1 MGYHVGF
8 QGCPNKASQSVLSK
22 QQRSILWQFQSSRSQ
37 RSKCHLSGFL
47 MRVLCFFPGFQEP
60 QTFLILL
67 LHHPSL
73 PCYSPPVCG
82 CIHIPPCIR
91 TPVIK
96 DWGFPGGAV
105 LKITLTNGEDAR
117 DAGLI
122 PVSERS
128 PGEGNG
134 NPLQY
139 SFLENPTDRGAWQ
152 AAVYG
157 ITKNWTWLSDW
168 TPSCRIR
175 GYPPSV
181 WPHLNQLLLQWPC
194 FQTRSHSEVRTQHG
208 SSDGKESACSVGTPG
223 SIPGLGRSPGGENG
237 YPFQYSCLENSMDRG
252 AWWATVHGVAKS
264 RTWLS
269 K

>member
-1 MGYHVGF
+1 
-8 QGCPNKASQSVLSK
+8 
-22 QQRSILWQFQSSRSQ
+22 
-37 RSKCHLSGFL
+37 

-139 SFLENPTDRGAWQ
+139 SFLENPTDRGAW
-152 AAVYG
+152 
-157 ITKNWTWLSDW
+157 
-168 TPSCRIR
+168 
-175 GYPPSV
+175 
-181 WPHLNQLLLQWPC
+181 
-194 FQTRSHSEVRTQHG
+194 
-208 SSDGKESACSVGTPG
+208 
-223 SIPGLGRSPGGENG
+223 
-237 YPFQYSCLENSMDRG
+237 
-252 AWWATVHGVAKS
+252 WATVYGSQRADTTERLNNSAKKES
-264 RTWLS
+264 CCHCIPLPKILLKRL
-269 K
+269 KEN

>member
-139 SFLENPTDRGAWQ
+139 SFLENPTDRGAW
-152 AAVYG
+152 
-157 ITKNWTWLSDW
+157 
-168 TPSCRIR
+168 R
-175 GYPPSV
+175 
-181 WPHLNQLLLQWPC
+181 
-194 FQTRSHSEVRTQHG
+194 
-208 SSDGKESACSVGTPG
+208 
-223 SIPGLGRSPGGENG
+223 
-237 YPFQYSCLENSMDRG
+237 
-252 AWWATVHGVAKS
+252 ATVHGVTKTEVMTEATFIFTETELKHQGNAQFVHMW
-264 RTWLS
+264 RQQQKNLWRLCYV
-269 K
+269 